1 MIQGLEVMS
10 GHYGVFN
17 HFLNGMQN
25 DPNNP
30 RSCGKAGTWNDLVEQ
45 MDVEKLA
52 RQLHEVGASYYFI
65 TLMQGDEFMCAPNKT
80 YDEIAGTKPGE
91 ACTKRDLPMDLA
103 KALSKY
109 GIKLGLYYTGDG
121 PYKNEAIGKRFGF
134 INPRVDVSEEFVKKW
149 AAVLEEYAVRYGD
162 LVSAWWIDG
171 CYGVQGHDEIKFHYK
186 DALLD
191 HYYNAVKKGNPN
203 AAVAM
208 NNGVFKEF
216 LKYYSKE
223 DFTAGEFNFFDVYP
237 NGKFTDGA
245 LSHILA
251 PLGISK
257 DGSEWGSWGEP
268 GCKHSKEHM
277 IEYVRRMT
285 EMGGAVTIDI
295 SVDANSSFDP
305 EQVETLKEI
314 KKALNV

>member
-17 HFLNGMQN
+17 HFLNGIQN
-25 DPNNP
+25 NPENP
-30 RSCGKAGTWNDLVEQ
+30 RSLGKSEKWDDLVGQ
-45 MDVEKLA
+45 IDVEKLA

-65 TLMQGDEFMCAPNKT
+65 TLMQGEEFMCAPNKT
-80 YDEIAGTKPGE
+80 FDEIAGTKPGE
-91 ACTKRDLPMDLA
+91 ACSKRDLPLDLA

-109 GIKLGLYYTGDG
+109 GIKLCLYYTGDG
-121 PYKNEAIGKRFGF
+121 PYKNVEIGKRFGF
-134 INPRVDVSEEFVKKW
+134 VDPREDVSEEFVKKW

-171 CYGVQGHDEIKFHYK
+171 CYGENWGDVIKFHYK

-223 DFTAGEFNFFDVYP
+223 DFTAGEFNSFDFYP
-237 NGKFTDGA
+237 DGKFTDGA

-251 PLGISK
+251 PLGTSK
-257 DGSEWGSWGEP
+257 HGFEWDQWCET

-277 IEYVRRMT
+277 IEYVRRVT

-295 SVDANSSFDP
+295 ALNADSSFDP
-305 EQVETLKEI
+305 EQVEMLKEI